1 MQGARH
7 RGFTRVGDVDVHW
20 IELGPSGT
28 DRASA
33 AARTQPPLVLVHG
46 VGDAHITWSKV
57 APQLAERRRVLLLD
71 LPGHGLSSRPDAS
84 YTLAWHAE
92 ILAGWMD
99 ALELENVDV
108 AAHSYGGGVAQWL
121 LLDTTPRV
129 QRVRRLALVAP
140 GGLGREVGF
149 ALRLCAV
156 SSIVERFG
164 QPFMSIGT
172 RIALGF
178 TRKVYCLPDR
188 ARLAW
193 MNATPGTARALS
205 RTVKDVIDWRGQRR
219 HFMDRV
225 HEISNL
231 PPIALMWG
239 DRDPMIPHR
248 HAEAMASHLEGTT
261 TTRFLGAGHFPHR
274 ERPEDFVRLLDSFLS
289 APAPR
294 VRHRRPQPEPSFALA
309 LDA

>member
-1 MQGARH
+1 MQGTTH
-7 RGFTRVGDVDVHW
+7 RGFTRVDSVDVHW
-20 IELGPSGT
+20 IELGPKSGT
-28 DRASA
+28 AA
-33 AARTQPPLVLVHG
+33 AMAARTEPPLVLVHG

-57 APQLAERRRVLLLD
+57 APQLAARRRVLVLD
-71 LPGHGLSSRPDAS
+71 LPGHGLSGRPDAS

-92 ILAGWMD
+92 VLAGWMD

-121 LLDTTPRV
+121 LLDTKAP
-129 QRVRRLALVAP
+129 RVRRLALVAP
-140 GGLGREVGF
+140 GGLGREVGL
-149 ALRLCAV
+149 ALRLCAI
-156 SSIVERFG
+156 SRIVERFG
-164 QPFMSIGT
+164 QPFMSLGT
-172 RIALGF
+172 RIALGL
-178 TRKVYCLPDR
+178 TRKAAYGAPDR

-193 MNATPGTARALS
+193 MNATPGTARALA

-225 HEISNL
+225 HEIPEL

-239 DRDPMIPHR
+239 DRDTVVPHA
-248 HAEAMASHLEGTT
+248 HADTMASHLEGTT

-274 ERPEDFVRLLDSFLS
+274 ERPADFVRVLNGFLS
-289 APAPR
+289 APAVR
-294 VRHRRPQPEPSFALA
+294 VRHRRTRPAPSLALA